1 MDEFEKSA
9 SNKDLLIKILIRFVI
24 VLFLMAAVIFIPA
37 GTLKY
42 INGWLFMLV
51 IFIPMTFAFVYLY
64 NNDPELLRKRINFKE
79 RQANQ
84 RKYQKL
90 ATPLYF
96 STIIVSGLDFRFGW
110 SKVPFWLVI
119 ISLIII
125 LCGYLMFFE
134 VLRENSYASRTIQ
147 IQAGQKVIDTGL
159 YSLVRHPMYLSVLIM
174 YLFYPLALGS
184 YYALIPALS
193 MPVFLVYRI
202 KDEEKFLMDELPGY
216 IDYRKRVKYRL
227 LPFIW

>member
-9 SNKDLLIKILIRFVI
+9 SNKDLLIKTLIRFVI

>member
-147 IQAGQKVIDTGL
+147 VQAGQKVIDTGL
-159 YSLVRHPMYLSVLIM
+159 YSFVRHPMYLSVLIM

>member
-1 MDEFEKSA
+1 
-9 SNKDLLIKILIRFVI
+9 
-24 VLFLMAAVIFIPA
+24 MAAVIFIPA

-51 IFIPMTFAFVYLY
+51 IFAPMTFVFVYLY

-79 RQANQ
+79 RQAKQ

-96 STIIVSGLDFRFGW
+96 STIIASGLDFRFGW

-119 ISLIII
+119 VSLIII
-125 LCGYLMFFE
+125 LCGYLIFFE

-147 IQAGQKVIDTGL
+147 VQAGQKVIDSGL
-159 YSLVRHPMYLSVLIM
+159 YSFVRHPMYLSVLIM

-193 MPVFLVYRI
+193 IPVFLVYRI

-216 IDYRKRVKYRL
+216 IDYCKRVKYRL
-227 LPFIW
+227 LPYIW

>member
-79 RQANQ
+79 RQAKQ

-159 YSLVRHPMYLSVLIM
+159 YSFVRHPMYLSVLIM